1 MIKMMMMMMMMMM
14 MNNTNNECDGAA
26 YVGDMIDDDE

>member
-1 MIKMMMMMMMMMM
+1 MIKMMMVMMMMMM
-14 MNNTNNECDGAA
+14 MNINNEHDGAA